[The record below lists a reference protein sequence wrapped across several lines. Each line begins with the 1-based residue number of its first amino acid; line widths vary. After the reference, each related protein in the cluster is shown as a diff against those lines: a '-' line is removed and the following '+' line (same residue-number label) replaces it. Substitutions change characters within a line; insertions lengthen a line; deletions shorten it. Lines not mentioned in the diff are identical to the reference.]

1 MENGES
7 NNKPVS
13 VRYMVNNV
21 DESIAFYANM
31 LGFRVEMYSAEE
43 IAILAREN
51 LRFLLSKPSGRGG
64 GGQGMPDGTI
74 QTPGGWNRFEIEVN
88 DLEEEVGRLKD
99 AGYSFR
105 NEIVKGVGGKQI
117 LLNDL
122 SGNIIELFEYY
133 E

>member
-31 LGFRVEMYSAEE
+31 LGFRVEIYSAEE
-43 IAILAREN
+43 FAILAREN
-51 LRFLLSKPSGRGG
+51 LRLLLSKPSGRGG